1 MLTASAAIALYIC
14 ATLFQAL
21 QLRKHPNLRLS
32 SLQLI
37 AVPALALHG
46 YTSAQWIFSD
56 VGLDFG
62 LLPMTSAIVFTINL
76 IVLLSSLR
84 KPVHS
89 LFLILFPLAALIL
102 ALTLLIGSSGA
113 LRETVSVPIGA
124 HIFFSIVAYS
134 LLTIAAFQAIFIA
147 LQNWRLRHRH
157 LGSWLQIVPPLQ
169 TMEALLFEVLWA
181 GFGLL
186 TLSLITGFLFFEDFF
201 AQHLIHKTVFT
212 LFAWLFYGILLW
224 GRHIKGW
231 RGNTAIRWTLVGFS
245 AMVLGYWGS
254 KFVLEVIL
262 R

>member
-113 LRETVSVPIGA
+113 LRRPCLYPSGR
-124 HIFFSIVAYS
+124 IFSF
-134 LLTIAAFQAIFIA
+134 
-147 LQNWRLRHRH
+147 
-157 LGSWLQIVPPLQ
+157 P
-169 TMEALLFEVLWA
+169 
-181 GFGLL
+181 
-186 TLSLITGFLFFEDFF
+186 
-201 AQHLIHKTVFT
+201 
-212 LFAWLFYGILLW
+212 
-224 GRHIKGW
+224 
-231 RGNTAIRWTLVGFS
+231 
-245 AMVLGYWGS
+245 
-254 KFVLEVIL
+254 
-262 R
+262 